1 MCVSLSDA
9 DDANDL
15 RINRESKCFVESLEC
30 RTFAVVFQTIGFMK
44 ADKTYKLAM
53 KRITHIATRGLVLT
67 LFFMFVGCGV
77 SQEDSRE
84 AAEEDFC
91 ITGTWEL
98 DELRFLS
105 GQRVDV
111 CTGYEYVW
119 YRFFEDNGTYYVAE
133 LADSDIQ
140 KPVKPHEMSEYFFM
154 MSPYDTVYI
163 EHGKMRDLDIIDNHT
178 IGIDR
183 GDYVEV
189 YVKNDKLSA
198 KRVLE
203 IERSVESTLR
213 PNQSKTT
220 QYIVPVSSNPDNSYL
235 WIWIAV
241 LVFVVC
247 VVSLY
252 IYIKTKDKHQTVTTE
267 KEDGEIKE
275 AAQCE
280 EQPEQAFFHSD
291 YYLSLRQRLYEGPTL
306 KNDEWERLE
315 SQMRIAYPMFFR
327 RLAELGQF
335 SEVELRV
342 CMLTKLRIPPSAI
355 AIHTCREYS
364 SISSIRS
371 RLYFKLFGKKGG
383 AKELDE
389 FILSL

>member
-1 MCVSLSDA
+1 MQY
-9 DDANDL
+9 ANDL
-15 RINRESKCFVESLEC
+15 RINRESKCFVESVEC
-30 RTFAVVFQTIGFMK
+30 LTFAVVFQTIGFMK
-44 ADKTYKLAM
+44 ADKTYTLAM
-53 KRITHIATRGLVLT
+53 KRITRIATRGLLLM
-67 LFFMFVGCGV
+67 LFIMFVGCGV
-77 SQEDSRE
+77 SQKDNRE

-98 DELRFLS
+98 NELRFLS
-105 GQRVDV
+105 GHRVDV
-111 CTGYEYVW
+111 RTGYEYAW

-133 LADSDIQ
+133 LADSDKQ
-140 KPVKPHEMSEYFFM
+140 KTVKPHEMSEYFFM

-163 EHGKMRDLDIIDNHT
+163 EHGQMRDLNIIDNHT

-189 YVKNDKLSA
+189 YIKNDKLSA

-213 PNQSKTT
+213 PNQGKMT
-220 QYIVPVSSNPDNSYL
+220 QYIVPVSSNSDNSYF
-235 WIWIAV
+235 WIWIVV
-241 LVFVVC
+241 LVVIIC
-247 VVSLY
+247 TVSLY
-252 IYIKTKDKHQTVTTE
+252 LYIKTKDKHQTITTE
-267 KEDGEIKE
+267 KEDDEIKE
-275 AAQCE
+275 TAQCE
-280 EQPEQAFFHSD
+280 EQPEQTFFHSD

-306 KNDEWERLE
+306 KSDEWERLE
-315 SQMRIAYPMFFR
+315 TQMRITYPMFFR
-327 RLAELGQF
+327 RLAEMEQL